1 MNLSKRMLFR
11 QPPEKYELKDG
22 HLKRSLRVK
31 DLLSLGIGMIVSTS
45 IFTLPGE
52 VAAMHTG
59 PAVIISFIL
68 AAIVAGMVALV
79 YAEMSAAMPFAGSAY
94 TWINVIFGELPGWVV
109 G

>member
-1 MNLSKRMLFR
+1 MNLSKRMFFR

-22 HLKRSLRVK
+22 HLKRSLQVK

-68 AAIVAGMVALV
+68 VAIVAGVTALV
-79 YAEMSAAMPFAGSAY
+79 YAEMPFAGSAY
-94 TWINVIFGELPGWVV
+94 TW
-109 G
+109 